1 MRSFI
6 WVIILI
12 VCGLVDINAVVIK
25 DTIPPDSLRMVQLG
39 EVVKV
44 AKLNNKLETATMGLT
59 HLDQHA
65 IKKIPTLF
73 GEPDVIKALQLQPGV
88 SAGI

>member
-44 AKLNNKLETATMGLT
+44 AKLTYSLGYRGFESPRFRSKGC
-59 HLDQHA
+59 
-65 IKKIPTLF
+65 
-73 GEPDVIKALQLQPGV
+73 QLK
-88 SAGI
+88 S